1 MIRCLLLLVTR
12 NRLGEAMRDE
22 RVAVG
27 ENLRIGRG
35 TDCAVHLPDSR
46 VMLLHATIRTVPGG
60 FLIIGHGRVVK
71 SDGRFESEVRLQPG
85 SSVLVGPYRL
95 TAETGREGYDLVLS
109 VELVEPLP
117 DESHLLAAR
126 SRTSL
131 ARTALS
137 MRGLAIGL
145 FVLVL
150 AVFLAW
156 PLVTS
161 TVPHA
166 HAQDARLPAPDASWN
181 PGPMS
186 DAHRTIAGDCKQCH
200 QLPFVRV
207 QDSACIACHRG
218 IGDHVANKALQSKA
232 FGQTRCAQ
240 CHLEHRGNA
249 GLQADHAGLHGN
261 LTGLC
266 ENCHGRGIARES
278 GLPAIHDFRDDH
290 PPFRVTL
297 PMGAAGLRRM
307 APSAASPMREESGL
321 KFPHKLHLAAAGI
334 DSPAGRVQLKCAS
347 CHVADEAGVRFEPVT
362 MAKHCESC
370 HRLEFEP
377 AVTHRTV
384 PHGDESAVMTVLREF
399 YAGISIGR
407 TPIEVTTQDGLLRKP
422 GPPVAFAH
430 RQAGAWAEAKAM
442 AVARDLFEVRSC
454 TTCHRV
460 IPQPGDLE
468 VPWKVTPV
476 ALNRHWL
483 PHARFEHSAHAD
495 VRCDSCH
502 RAAQSTTS
510 ADVDIPGIATC
521 RNCHAGAEPEAGK
534 VISTCSSCH
543 GFHAAKDAPAA
554 SKIPASRIQPGRT
567 PASQGSS
574 R

>member
-12 NRLGEAMRDE
+12 NRNGEPMRDE
-22 RVAVG
+22 RVVVG
-27 ENLRIGRG
+27 ESLRIGRG

-46 VMLLHATIRTVPGG
+46 VLLLHATIRVVQGG
-60 FLIIGHGRVVK
+60 FRIFGNGRVVK
-71 SDGRFESEVRLQPG
+71 IDGRFENEIGLQPG

-95 TAETGREGYDLVLS
+95 TFESGRDGYDLVLA
-109 VELVEPLP
+109 VELIFPLP
-117 DESHLLAAR
+117 DESDVLAQR
-126 SRTSL
+126 SRTTL
-131 ARTALS
+131 ARTGLS
-137 MRGLAIGL
+137 MRTLAIGL
-145 FVLVL
+145 LVLVL

-156 PLVTS
+156 PLFPA

-166 HAQDARLPAPDASWN
+166 LAQGARLPAPDASWN

-186 DAHRTIAGDCKQCH
+186 DAHHAIAGDCKQCH
-200 QLPFVRV
+200 QLPFVHV
-207 QDSACIACHRG
+207 QDSACVACHRG
-218 IGDHVANKALQSKA
+218 IGDHVASRTLQAHA

-261 LTGLC
+261 PSGLC
-266 ENCHGRGIARES
+266 VDCHGSGLAHAS
-278 GLPAIHDFRDDH
+278 GLPAIHDFRDGH

-297 PMGAAGLRRM
+297 FTGAQGLRRI
-307 APSAASPMREESGL
+307 APSIASPLREDSGL
-321 KFPHKLHLAAAGI
+321 KFPHKLHLAGAGI
-334 DSPAGRVQLKCAS
+334 DSPAGRVTLKCAS

-362 MAKHCESC
+362 MARHCESC

-377 AVTHRTV
+377 AVTHRAV
-384 PHGDESAVMTVLREF
+384 PHGDERAVMTVLREF

-422 GPPVAFAH
+422 GAPGAFAQ

-454 TTCHRV
+454 NTCHRV
-460 IPQPGDLE
+460 VRQPGDLE
-468 VPWKVTPV
+468 APWKVAPV
-476 ALNRHWL
+476 VLNRHWL

-510 ADVDIPGIATC
+510 ADVDIPRIETC
-521 RNCHAGAEPEAGK
+521 RNCHAGAAPAPGK
-534 VISTCSSCH
+534 VASTCSSCH
-543 GFHAAKDAPAA
+543 GFHAAKAAPAA
-554 SKIPASRIQPGRT
+554 SMVPADRVRAGRA
-567 PASQGSS
+567 PAPQGSS